1 MILGFHKSPGAY
13 IEKEHPEGVSE
24 KLNVS
29 TADLMNIYALHRMR
43 RMEPNYLQI
52 KIKNVNVAS
61 FYTGFSFKHYVG
73 RPNYCITV
81 FLSPDDNPSN
91 DFEGML
97 RRIAFELLPRQEE
110 FDFETDFVSYYEQLR
125 IESIEPFWEEVLEG
139 EGSKIATISADDI
152 DEKMEREKAPVKEEP
167 QAQELSFDKQF
178 EQFEK
183 DELKE
188 EVRDL
193 QKMVNE
199 KNEKIRE
206 LTRQITEKV
215 GETSDH
221 SEEIQLLQGQ
231 LDEANKRLDEWSE
244 KLADFNEKNAILM
257 ETVRKLTE
265 MSNDQNEEMERQG
278 SQIIDLKKK
287 LGEKDELIQ
296 QLQNK
301 FMNAKTEA
309 AGQTHEVVQ
318 KLTLENQTH
327 LDTITELKLEIKKCK
342 SQIEDEQN
350 THEELSE
357 QIIDLK
363 KDIKVLRRERDHYKD
378 LVKEHDLL

>member
-1 MILGFHKSPGAY
+1 MGFHKSPGAY
-13 IEKEHPEGVSE
+13 IEKEHPEGISE

-81 FLSPDDNPSN
+81 FLSPDDNPSG

-97 RRIAFELLPRQEE
+97 RRIAFDLLPKQEE
-110 FDFETDFVSYYEQLR
+110 FDFETKFVSYYEQLR
-125 IESIEPFWEEVLEG
+125 IESIEPYWEEHLEG

-152 DEKMEREKAPVKEEP
+152 DETETIQTPEFEQQELE
-167 QAQELSFDKQF
+167 ELSFDKQF

-188 EVRDL
+188 EVKDL
-193 QKMVNE
+193 QKMINE

-215 GETSDH
+215 GESSEH
-221 SEEIQLLQGQ
+221 SAEVQLLQGQ
-231 LDEANKRLDEWSE
+231 LDDANKRLDEWAE

-265 MSNDQNEEMERQG
+265 MSSDQNEEMERQG
-278 SQIIDLKKK
+278 SLIIELKKK
-287 LGEKDELIQ
+287 IEDKDDLIQ
-296 QLQNK
+296 ELQNK

-309 AGQTHEVVQ
+309 AGKANEVIER
-318 KLTLENQTH
+318 LTMENQTH
-327 LDTITELKLEIKKCK
+327 LDTITELKLEIKSLK
-342 SQIEDEQN
+342 SQIEEAEKIHN
-350 THEELSE
+350 EFSE
-357 QIIDLK
+357 QIIELK
-363 KDIKVLRRERDHYKD
+363 KDIKVLRRERDHYKKI
-378 LVKEHDLL
+378 VKENDLL